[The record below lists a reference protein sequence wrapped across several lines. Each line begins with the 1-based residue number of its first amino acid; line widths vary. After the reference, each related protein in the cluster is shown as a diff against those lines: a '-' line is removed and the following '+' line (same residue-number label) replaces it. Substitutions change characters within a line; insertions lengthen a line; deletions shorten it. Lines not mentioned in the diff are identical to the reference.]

1 MAKHR
6 TSEVAVAAA
15 AAATAARLLE
25 RGFVARF
32 TQRFAQV
39 AIRQGIRKGS
49 RPWLYAWFGAT
60 AFRYA
65 QRFVGRK
72 EEVHRIKL
80 KRGEGFSIRELAPEP
95 RKRRR

>member
-32 TQRFAQV
+32 TQRFAQI

-49 RPWLYAWFGAT
+49 RPWLYAWAGAMG
-60 AFRYA
+60 FRYVT
-65 QRFVGRK
+65 RFVGRK
-72 EEVHRIKL
+72 EEVHRFKL
-80 KRGEGFSIRELAPEP
+80 KRGEGFSIRELPPAPK
-95 RKRRR
+95 KRGR